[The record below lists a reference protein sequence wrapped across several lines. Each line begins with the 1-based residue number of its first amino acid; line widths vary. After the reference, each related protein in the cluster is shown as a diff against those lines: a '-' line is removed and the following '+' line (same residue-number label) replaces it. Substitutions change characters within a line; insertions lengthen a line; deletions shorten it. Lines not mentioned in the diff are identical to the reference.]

1 MEKVYEDSTQ
11 REVETQMKIAAG
23 IVTYNPDIVRLQEN
37 IDAVLNQVE
46 HLIIV
51 DNASKNKDMWLEKL
65 ADIEKVTILQND
77 TNEGIAK
84 ALNQIVECSGKLDCE
99 WTLTL
104 DEDSVVPVNMIEE
117 YKKYIDMDRVAM
129 IVSVIEDRTM
139 DVIDVDGAIKMHH
152 EYVDTAITSG
162 TLMNNQVWI
171 EVGGF
176 TEELFIDYVDFD
188 YCMKLKKSQY
198 KILRVN
204 AVHLLHELG
213 NASEIKL
220 FTFLGKVFF
229 WCPPIGRRF
238 QELRYT
244 TNHSA
249 ERLYYVTRNQYY
261 YMDKYK
267 EYIDIPKMKRG
278 MKIGW
283 VVKLIFEKNR
293 LKKWKAIRKGI
304 RDGKNMCKNYR

>member
-1 MEKVYEDSTQ
+1 
-11 REVETQMKIAAG
+11 MKIAAG

-37 IDAVLNQVE
+37 IDAVMNQVE

-51 DNASKNKDMWLEKL
+51 DNASINKDKWLEKL
-65 ADIEKVTILQND
+65 ANIEKVTIIQND
-77 TNEGIAK
+77 TNRGIAT
-84 ALNQIVECSGKLDCE
+84 ALNQMLECSGRLGCE

-104 DEDSVVPVNMIEE
+104 DEDSVVPANMVEE
-117 YKKYIDMDRVAM
+117 YRKYIDMDRVAM
-129 IVSVIEDRTM
+129 IVPVIEDRTM
-139 DVIDVDGAIKMHH
+139 DIIDVNGTLEMQH

-162 TLMNNQVWI
+162 TLMKNHVWI
-171 EVGGF
+171 EVSGF

-188 YCMKLKKSQY
+188 YCMKLKKAQY

-204 AVHLLHELG
+204 TVHLLHELG
-213 NASEIKL
+213 NATEIKL

-238 QELRYT
+238 WEMRYT
-244 TNHSA
+244 TNHSPM
-249 ERLYYVTRNQYY
+249 RVYYVTRNQYY
-261 YMDKYK
+261 YMGQYR
-267 EYIDIPKMKRG
+267 EYIDVKKMKRG

-293 LKKWKAIRKGI
+293 LAKWKAIRRGI
-304 RDGKNMCKNYR
+304 RDGKKL

>member
-1 MEKVYEDSTQ
+1 
-11 REVETQMKIAAG
+11 MKIAAG
-23 IVTYNPDIVRLQEN
+23 IVTYNPDIKRLQEN
-37 IDAVLNQVE
+37 IDAVINQAE

-51 DNASKNKDMWLEKL
+51 DNASNNIDKWLEKL
-65 ADIEKVTILQND
+65 ANIEKVTIIQN
-77 TNEGIAK
+77 NSNKGIAA
-84 ALNQIVECSGKLDCE
+84 ALNQILRCSESLGCE

-104 DEDSVVPVNMIEE
+104 DEDSVVPINMVEE

-129 IVSVIEDRTM
+129 IVPVIEDRTM
-139 DVIDVDGAIKMHH
+139 EVIDVDGAIKMSH

-162 TLMNNQVWI
+162 TLMKNEIWK

-176 TEELFIDYVDFD
+176 TEKLFIDYVDFD
-188 YCMKLKKSQY
+188 YCMKLKKAQY

-204 AVHLLHELG
+204 TVHLLHELG
-213 NASEIKL
+213 NATEIKL
-220 FTFLGKVFF
+220 FTILGKIFF

-238 QELRYT
+238 LGLRFT

-261 YMDKYK
+261 YMEQYK
-267 EYIDIPKMKRG
+267 EYIDVKKMKRG

-293 LKKWKAIRKGI
+293 LKKWKAIQSGV
-304 RDGKNMCKNYR
+304 RDGKNMIHN